1 MSRNFNPSLYFI
13 ADPECCGGR
22 DIVDVVGAAVAA
34 GVTMVQYRNKRDAL
48 NDVIAE
54 AVLLKDWMP
63 EGVPLLIN
71 DYVQVAHEMGADGVH
86 IGQGDAACED
96 ARALLGDDAIIGVTA
111 FTPQHMAAIA
121 PDVVDYVGTGPFYP
135 TQTDKGKPVL
145 GASRFAEIA
154 ALSPV
159 PVVGIG
165 GITADNAEAVRD
177 AGAAGIAV
185 MRAIGEAADIEAA
198 VIAFKETL
206 V

>member
-1 MSRNFNPSLYFI
+1 MRGTFNPSLYFI

-34 GVTMVQYRNKRDAL
+34 GVKMVQYRNKRDPL

-63 EGVPLLIN
+63 DGVPLLIN
-71 DYVQVAHEMGADGVH
+71 DYVQVVHEMGADGVH
-86 IGQGDAACED
+86 IGQGDAAPED

-111 FTPQHMAAIA
+111 FTPEHMAAIDPA
-121 PDVVDYVGTGPFYP
+121 VVDYVGTGPFYP

-145 GASRFAEIA
+145 GAERFTEIA

-165 GITADNAEAVRD
+165 GIVPENAAAVRQ
-177 AGAAGIAV
+177 AGASGIAV
-185 MRAIGEAADIEAA
+185 MRAIGEAEDVQQA
-198 VIAFKETL
+198 VQSFL
-206 V
+206 S